1 MVEGGAAESKISLCL
16 APVEL
21 WGRGSVFPLFHLF
34 WAGIGWL
41 LQKRFL
47 LLRYPFSGPLTRG
60 NVVGFFLFV
69 CFLICFILICA
80 FLDWRLLF
88 EK

>member
-60 NVVGFFLFV
+60 NVVVFFFV
-69 CFLICFILICA
+69 CLFFNLFHFNLCFFGLEA
-80 FLDWRLLF
+80 FV
-88 EK
+88 